1 VSVAPADR
9 RQMRV
14 LLDTT
19 FTLRGPSGTAIYIDA
34 LATALAAEG
43 IDVVRVA
50 NRRRGAPGRGRVQS
64 AANLVADLRW
74 TSVELP
80 RLARAA
86 GVDVI
91 HHPLPAHAPF
101 AGIPQ
106 VITVHDLAFLSL
118 PGMFDRRFAQWAARA
133 HRLAAGR
140 ADAVICVSQATRAE
154 LREHFGV
161 DGIVAHHG
169 PGQAPAVP
177 PARADAVHF
186 LYVGDDEP
194 RKDLATLRAAHAGLG
209 DGAPPLE
216 IAGGSARRVSR
227 DQLEELHAGA
237 IALVH
242 PARTEGFGL
251 TVLEAMAMGTP
262 VIAARCPATLEVG
275 GSAIRYFEPGD
286 VVGLTREMSLLAGDP
301 AARAA
306 LAGAGLRRA
315 GEFTWQASARAHI
328 EAYTL
333 ACR

>member
-1 VSVAPADR
+1 MTLADR
-9 RQMRV
+9 PQMRV

-34 LATALAAEG
+34 LANALAAEG
-43 IDVVRVA
+43 IDVVGVA
-50 NRRRGAPGRGRVQS
+50 NHRRGAPGRGRAAS
-64 AANLVADLRW
+64 AANLVSDLRW
-74 TSVELP
+74 TAVELP

-86 GVDVI
+86 RADVI
-91 HHPLPAHAPF
+91 HHPLPAHSRLASV
-101 AGIPQ
+101 PQ

-118 PGMFDRRFAQWAARA
+118 PGMFDRRFVRWAARA
-133 HRLAAGR
+133 HRLAARR

-154 LREHFGV
+154 LLDHFGI
-161 DGIVAHHG
+161 DGTVARHG

-177 PARADAVHF
+177 PTRSAARHF

-194 RKDLATLRAAHAGLG
+194 RKDLATLRAAHASLG

-216 IAGGSARRVSR
+216 IVGGASRPVSR
-227 DQLEELHAGA
+227 DQLAALHAGA
-237 IALVH
+237 VALVH

-262 VIAARCPATLEVG
+262 VLAARSPATLEVG
-275 GSAIRYFEPGD
+275 GPAIRYFEAGD
-286 VVGLTREMSLLAGDP
+286 VAGLTREMRVLAGDP
-301 AARAA
+301 AARIA
-306 LAGAGLRRA
+306 LASAGLHRSR
-315 GEFTWQASARAHI
+315 EFTWQASARAHI

>member
-1 VSVAPADR
+1 
-9 RQMRV
+9 MRV

-19 FTLRGPSGTAIYIDA
+19 FTRRGPSGTAIYIDA
-34 LATALAAEG
+34 LAIALAAEG
-43 IDVVRVA
+43 IDVVAVA
-50 NRRRGAPGRGRVQS
+50 NHRRGAPGRGRAHS
-64 AANLVADLRW
+64 LANLLADLRW
-74 TSVELP
+74 TTVELP

-86 GVDVI
+86 AVDVI
-91 HHPLPAHAPF
+91 HHPLPAHSPGAP
-101 AGIPQ
+101 APQ

-118 PGMFDRRFAQWAARA
+118 PGMFDRRFAAWAARA
-133 HRLAAGR
+133 HRLAARR
-140 ADAVICVSQATRAE
+140 ADVVICVSEATRVE
-154 LREHFGV
+154 LRGHFGV
-161 DGIVAHHG
+161 DGVLARHG

-177 PARADAVHF
+177 PARVAARHF

-194 RKDLATLRAAHAGLG
+194 RKDLATLRAAHAALG
-209 DGAPPLE
+209 AGAPPLE
-216 IAGGSARRVSR
+216 LAGGAAHPVSR
-227 DQLEELHAGA
+227 ARLEELHAGA

-262 VIAARCPATLEVG
+262 VLAARCPATLEVG

-286 VVGLTREMSLLAGDP
+286 VRGLTREMRLLAGDP
-301 AARAA
+301 SIRAGLAA
-306 LAGAGLRRA
+306 AGLRRA